1 MTTTIPT
8 SKKAIVVG
16 AGPVGCLAALA
27 LAKRGWVVDL
37 LEGRPGSLP
46 CANLVFN
53 FTNPYQFFY
62 TSLRLTRSHLQ
73 GSHGAAVH

>member
-1 MTTTIPT
+1 MTATIPT

-16 AGPVGCLAALA
+16 AGPVGCLTALA

-37 LEGRPGSLP
+37 FEGRPGSLP

-53 FTNPYQFFY
+53 FSGPYQFFF
-62 TSLRLTRSHLQ
+62 RLTRCHLQ